1 MSSDLVIV
9 DANKCV
15 DMAAFVVDPEHNTW
29 VPLLKIW
36 TNRLVRDKYWA
47 IVYGPIPAA
56 SGYMTGKVL
65 GTGFLRGFAEKWDEV
80 VFGMVVHK
88 DWGKH
93 GIGTLFL
100 QYAYMYAKMAGLRT
114 LRLHVDPKNECAVQ
128 LYFAQGYRY
137 QGSREDGH
145 WILRKV
151 ICE

>member
-1 MSSDLVIV
+1 M
-9 DANKCV
+9 C
-15 DMAAFVVDPEHNTW
+15 
-29 VPLLKIW
+29 KIW
-36 TNRLVRDKYWA
+36 GQRKVEDPYWA
-47 IVYGPIPAA
+47 VVLNSIPAA

-65 GTGFLRGFAEKWDEV
+65 GMGFLRGFADKWDEIT
-80 VFGMVVHK
+80 FGMVVHK
-88 DWGKH
+88 DYGNL
-93 GIGTLFL
+93 GLGTLIL
-100 QYAYMYAKMAGLRT
+100 QIAYVKAKMLGLKS